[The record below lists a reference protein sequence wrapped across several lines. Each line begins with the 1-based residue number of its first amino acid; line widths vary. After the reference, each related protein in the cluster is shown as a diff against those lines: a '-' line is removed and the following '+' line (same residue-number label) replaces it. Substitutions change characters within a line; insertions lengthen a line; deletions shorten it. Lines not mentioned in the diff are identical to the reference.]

1 MKDKVSKKL
10 QSRNFSFMQLLKM
23 QTLAEE
29 LAQEMYAELDI
40 EDKVQLVWQ
49 VKVTADDT
57 YLGALFEQA
66 SMKQLTQLFIEALQK
81 LAEGAT
87 VSFTEKPV
95 MDLPKEM
102 PPTPKRIAKKQVDPD
117 GTNLPKGM
125 ERV

>member
-1 MKDKVSKKL
+1 MKEKVSKKL

-23 QTLAEE
+23 QDLAEE

-57 YLGALFEQA
+57 YLGVLFEKA
-66 SMKQLTQLFIEALQK
+66 SMKQLTQLFIEELQK

-87 VSFTEKPV
+87 VSFTEPV
-95 MDLPKEM
+95 MDLPEEM
-102 PPTPKRIAKKQVDPD
+102 PPTPKRIKKKVKPD
-117 GTNLPKGM
+117 GTTLPKGM